1 LQYGI
6 SKGTQRHLRR
16 RFSYM
21 GNVAVSVNSLTK
33 TFKIPTESSNG
44 IKQKTINYFKGKK
57 GYREFT
63 PLRDISFEIKKGEF
77 FGIVGKNGSGKSTLL
92 KSIAQIYTPTKGSV
106 QVNGSL
112 VPFIELGVG
121 FNPELTG
128 RENVFLNGALL
139 GFSHKEMELMY
150 DDIVEFSELADFMEE
165 KLKNYSSGMQ
175 VRLAFSV
182 AIKARGDILM
192 LDEVLAVGDAAF
204 QQKCFD
210 YFEKVKRSDQTV
222 VFVTH
227 DMNAVR
233 RFCSR
238 AMYIEDGHI
247 KYIGSPQEIADLY
260 TEINMEAVTNA
271 EEESLDDSVHMTVRV
286 PDKKTFTQKDSVN
299 IGIIVDGITDDLFA
313 NISFVYGGFV
323 FADRNCRDTPNNFIQ
338 NGRMINFN
346 QKLTYLNPGKYDI
359 HISLHRRV
367 DDGMVK
373 HLPRAFSFI
382 IKGNDAFRDG
392 PMKMLGEWNIKK
404 GK

>member
-1 LQYGI
+1 
-6 SKGTQRHLRR
+6 
-16 RFSYM
+16 M
-21 GNVAVSVNSLTK
+21 
-33 TFKIPTESSNG
+33 
-44 IKQKTINYFKGKK
+44 
-57 GYREFT
+57 
-63 PLRDISFEIKKGEF
+63 
-77 FGIVGKNGSGKSTLL
+77 
-92 KSIAQIYTPTKGSV
+92 KSIAQIYSPTKGSV
-106 QVNGSL
+106 RVNGSL

-210 YFEKVKRSDQTV
+210 YFEKVKRSNQTV

-238 AMYIEDGHI
+238 AMYIENGTI
-247 KYIGSPQEIADLY
+247 KHIGSPQEIADIY
-260 TEINMEAVTNA
+260 TEVNMDAVTSA
-271 EEESLDDSVHMTVRV
+271 EEESHDDSVSMSVDI
-286 PDKKTFTQKDSVN
+286 PSKKNFTQEDSID
-299 IGIIVDGITDDLFA
+299 IGVTVDGIAEDVFV

-323 FADRNCRDTPNNFIQ
+323 FADRNCRDTPSDFIQ
-338 NGRMINFN
+338 NNRRINFN
-346 QKLTYLNPGKYDI
+346 QSLDGFNPGKYDI
-359 HISLHRRV
+359 HMSLHRRA
-367 DDGMVK
+367 DDGIIK

-382 IKGNDAFRDG
+382 ITGKDDFRDG
-392 PMKMLGEWNIKK
+392 PMRIMGKWSVKK
-404 GK
+404 RG

>member
-1 LQYGI
+1 MRGKSAI
-6 SKGTQRHLRR
+6 IVDG
-16 RFSYM
+16 
-21 GNVAVSVNSLTK
+21 LTK
-33 TFKIPTESSNG
+33 TFKIPTEMSSG
-44 IKQKTINYFKGKK
+44 IKQKTINYIQGKR

-63 PLRDISFEIKKGEF
+63 PLKNVSFTVNEGEF
-77 FGIVGKNGSGKSTLL
+77 FGIVGRNGSGKSTLL
-92 KSIAQIYTPTKGSV
+92 KTIAGIYSPTKGGV
-106 QVNGSL
+106 EVKGSL

-139 GFSHKEMELMY
+139 GFSRQEMEIMY
-150 DDIVEFSELADFMEE
+150 DEIVEFSELADFMEE

-192 LDEVLAVGDAAF
+192 LDEVLAVGDASF

-210 YFEKVKRSDQTV
+210 YFEKIKRSGQTV

-238 AMYIEDGHI
+238 AIYIENGNI
-247 KYIGSPQEIADLY
+247 KHIGSPQEIADLY
-260 TEINMEAVTNA
+260 TEINIDNITSSA
-271 EEESLDDSVHMTVRV
+271 ESSQDDPVQIRV
-286 PDKKTFTQKDSVN
+286 DVPKNKSFTQKDMLD
-299 IGIIVDGITDDLFA
+299 IGVTVDGVNDDLFV
-313 NISFVYGGFV
+313 NISFVSGGFV
-323 FADRNCRDTPNNFIQ
+323 FADRNCRDTPKDFIRNRKTVRFQ
-338 NGRMINFN
+338 QQLEYF
-346 QKLTYLNPGKYDI
+346 NPGKYDI

-367 DDGMVK
+367 DDGIVK

-382 IKGNDAFRDG
+382 VKGKDRFRDG
-392 PMKMLGEWNIKK
+392 PMKLLGEWKS
-404 GK
+404 

>member
-1 LQYGI
+1 MSDI
-6 SKGTQRHLRR
+6 AI
-16 RFSYM
+16 
-21 GNVAVSVNSLTK
+21 AVNTLTK
-33 TFKIPTESSNG
+33 TFKIPTEASSG
-44 IKQKTINYFKGKK
+44 IKQKTVNYFKGKK

-63 PLRDISFEIKKGEF
+63 PLKDISFEIKKGEF

-106 QVNGSL
+106 QVYGSL

-128 RENVFLNGALL
+128 RENIFLNGALL
-139 GFSHKEMELMY
+139 GFSRKEMELMY

-204 QQKCFD
+204 QQTCFD
-210 YFEKVKRSDQTV
+210 YFEKVKRSSQTV

-238 AMYIEDGHI
+238 AMYIESGRI
-247 KYIGSPQEIADLY
+247 KHIGSPQEIADLY
-260 TEINMEAVTNA
+260 TEINIETITKA
-271 EEESLDDSVHMTVRV
+271 EEESQDDSVEMIVDL
-286 PDKKTFTQKDSVN
+286 PDKKSFTQKETLD
-299 IGIIVDGITDDLFA
+299 IGVVVDGISEDLFV

-323 FADRNCRDTPNNFIQ
+323 FADRNSRDTPRHFIQ
-338 NGRMINFN
+338 NGRKISFK
-346 QKLTYLNPGKYDI
+346 QQLDCFNPGRYDI
-359 HISLHRRV
+359 HISLHRRI
-367 DDGMVK
+367 DDGIVK
-373 HLPRAFSFI
+373 HLPRAFSFV
-382 IKGNDAFRDG
+382 IKGKDKFRDG
-392 PMKMLGEWNIKK
+392 PMRLLGEWKLYE
-404 GK
+404 GDE